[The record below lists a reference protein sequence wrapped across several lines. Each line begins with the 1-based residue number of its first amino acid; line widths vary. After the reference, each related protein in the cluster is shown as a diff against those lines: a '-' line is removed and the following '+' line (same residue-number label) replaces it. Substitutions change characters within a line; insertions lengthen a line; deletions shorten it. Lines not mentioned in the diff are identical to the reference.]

1 MKRFFLYSF
10 VIFAFISDHNSTL
23 VCRPPPAKKTSVNA
37 WVASD
42 PAVPVRLIVKLP
54 IISKA
59 CYITPFMNNQE
70 MLR

>member
-10 VIFAFISDHNSTL
+10 VTFAFISDHNSTL
-23 VCRPPPAKKTSVNA
+23 VSPPPPKTSVNA

-70 MLR
+70 MLQ